1 MTTTLLQVREGKRFT
16 FLKHSLCLFWKHSGT
31 VNLKKNS
38 SNTTFRW
45 LLEVNFTWSNSIT
58 LVEDLLKWKA
68 GFETF
73 LIDHYA
79 IDTGNKILLVRNKKY
94 LYQRH
99 PPYTIRVSPH
109 WMLLMETCL
118 EVNIPM
124 FYFYHLKIPSKIMK
138 NVFHSFNS
146 ISLDSWKKIH
156 PSTNIRNKCV
166 RRDQVNLLVY
176 GPDRLYF
183 KQKRKNDVT
192 KFWPTGFFLIYY
204 FLPFEKKRNKT

>member
-1 MTTTLLQVREGKRFT
+1 M
-16 FLKHSLCLFWKHSGT
+16 
-31 VNLKKNS
+31 
-38 SNTTFRW
+38 
-45 LLEVNFTWSNSIT
+45 
-58 LVEDLLKWKA
+58 EDLIKWNV
-68 GFETF
+68 GFETY

-79 IDTGNKILLVRNKKY
+79 IDTGNKIFLVRNKKY

-109 WMLLMETCL
+109 WMRLMEACL

-138 NVFHSFNS
+138 NVFDSFNS

-156 PSTNIRNKCV
+156 LSTNIRNKCV

-176 GPDRLYF
+176 GHDRLYF

-192 KFWPTGFFLIYY
+192 KFWSTGFFLIYY
-204 FLPFEKKRNKT
+204 FLIFEKKEIKHSKLI